1 MNLHQNL
8 LLRRLVLPLLK
19 IFNRDIFISHP
30 WTNDRVRL
38 SLFEHK
44 GYWFHGKNRENDE
57 MLAFG
62 RLIQPGACVIEV
74 GGHIGFISLFYS
86 KLVTPP
92 PATAGGQVIV
102 FEPGINNLQYLK
114 TNVAKHSNVNLVVA
128 ACSDS
133 DGESIFYIDNLTGQN
148 NSLVAS
154 FDGLK
159 VNSSNAP
166 GISVGIESVTVA
178 TVKLD
183 SYCAEFAIKPDFIK
197 IDVEGHEFAVLT
209 GADRTLSDQF
219 PPILMVEIQSD
230 HEQISNLLHLKGY
243 DLYGS
248 NGQLIDN
255 VDIATSGNFFA
266 LHQVAHQEAKSRWL
280 IST

>member
-1 MNLHQNL
+1 M
-8 LLRRLVLPLLK
+8 
-19 IFNRDIFISHP
+19 
-30 WTNDRVRL
+30 
-38 SLFEHK
+38 
-44 GYWFHGKNRENDE
+44 
-57 MLAFG
+57 
-62 RLIQPGACVIEV
+62 
-74 GGHIGFISLFYS
+74 
-86 KLVTPP
+86 
-92 PATAGGQVIV
+92 
-102 FEPGINNLQYLK
+102 
-114 TNVAKHSNVNLVVA
+114 A
-128 ACSDS
+128 ACSNC

-154 FDGLK
+154 FEGLK
-159 VNSSNAP
+159 INSSNAP
-166 GISVGIESVTVA
+166 GISVDIESVAVA

-183 SYCAEFAIKPDFIK
+183 SYTAEFAIKPDFIK

-209 GADRTLSDQF
+209 GADRILSDQF
-219 PPILMVEIQSD
+219 PPILMVKIQSD

-266 LHQVAHQEAKSRWL
+266 IHQVAHQEAKSRWL

>member
-92 PATAGGQVIV
+92 RPR
-102 FEPGINNLQYLK
+102 L
-114 TNVAKHSNVNLVVA
+114 VAK
-128 ACSDS
+128 
-133 DGESIFYIDNLTGQN
+133 
-148 NSLVAS
+148 
-154 FDGLK
+154 
-159 VNSSNAP
+159 
-166 GISVGIESVTVA
+166 
-178 TVKLD
+178 
-183 SYCAEFAIKPDFIK
+183 
-197 IDVEGHEFAVLT
+197 
-209 GADRTLSDQF
+209 
-219 PPILMVEIQSD
+219 
-230 HEQISNLLHLKGY
+230 
-243 DLYGS
+243 
-248 NGQLIDN
+248 
-255 VDIATSGNFFA
+255 
-266 LHQVAHQEAKSRWL
+266 
-280 IST
+280 

>member
-1 MNLHQNL
+1 MNLYQNL
-8 LLRRLVLPLLK
+8 LLRRVVLPLLK
-19 IFNRDIFISHP
+19 AFNRDIYFSHP
-30 WTNDRVRL
+30 WTNEKLRL

-44 GYWFHGKNRENDE
+44 GYWFHGKNRENAE
-57 MLAFG
+57 MFAFS

-166 GISVGIESVTVA
+166 GISVDIESVMVA

-197 IDVEGHEFAVLT
+197 IDVEGHEFSVLI

-219 PPILMVEIQSD
+219 PPILMVEIQTD
-230 HEQISNLLHLKGY
+230 HEEIINLLHLKGY
-243 DLYGS
+243 DLYKP

-255 VDIATSGNFFA
+255 VDITTSGNFFA
-266 LHQVAHQEAKSRWL
+266 LHHVAHQEAKSRWL
-280 IST
+280 LLT